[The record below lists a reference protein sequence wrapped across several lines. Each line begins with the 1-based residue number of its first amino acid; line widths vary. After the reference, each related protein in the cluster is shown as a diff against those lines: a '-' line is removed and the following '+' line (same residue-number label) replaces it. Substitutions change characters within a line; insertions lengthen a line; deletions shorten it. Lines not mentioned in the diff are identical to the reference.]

1 MEQKFLIT
9 VVQKMLDELDGE
21 FSHEIMARQGQLQDA
36 LGLLRQATAELSETR
51 RSIKQYRTQSLQLT
65 EAQHKIK
72 NLEQALEEETKK
84 ARSLPGY
91 AGLERRKDGSVVDD
105 VDVDAH
111 FAVPSSSASS
121 AAKKETETDNGSNG
135 TTSPAEQASVTAST
149 SSTTKEAELQEEIL
163 RLKARIHAYEQHS
176 KELSNEL
183 VEIKDKSLDKELQC
197 RKVISI
203 CCSIPLEKVDEM
215 LVPLTL
221 AVESD
226 GASLDLSRV
235 AGFMSKVK
243 QQDGIASIAA
253 SAVGGNGTGN
263 TNGVGGSDSA
273 APVADAAGAAS
284 PVVSLA
290 STTSSALPVAL

>member
-1 MEQKFLIT
+1 
-9 VVQKMLDELDGE
+9 MLDELDGE

-51 RSIKQYRTQSLQLT
+51 RNIKQYRTQSLHLT
-65 EAQHKIK
+65 EAQQKIK
-72 NLEQALEEETKK
+72 NLEQALEEEAKK

-91 AGLERRKDGSVVDD
+91 ADIERRKDGSLVDD
-105 VDVDAH
+105 AVDVDAH

-121 AAKKETETDNGSNG
+121 AAKKETDEDVGLNNG
-135 TTSPAEQASVTAST
+135 TAST
-149 SSTTKEAELQEEIL
+149 AAEGTSTAAAALSTTTKEEELQEEIL

-253 SAVGGNGTGN
+253 AAAAVGGSGSNG
-263 TNGVGGSDSA
+263 GGIDGENSTVA
-273 APVADAAGAAS
+273 AATAAAAAAS
-284 PVVSLA
+284 ANAVSPTVSFT
-290 STTSSALPVAL
+290 STPSSTLPVAL